1 MNTRQLS
8 YILSIA
14 ETGSLS
20 AAAKEL
26 AISQP
31 ALSKYLSELEES
43 LALSCFCAIRNI
55 FTRPPPVRSI
65 WMLPNASLR

>member
-26 AISQP
+26 GVSQP
-31 ALSKYLSELEES
+31 ALSKYLSELEEE
-43 LALSCFCAIRNI
+43 FG
-55 FTRPPPVRSI
+55 V
-65 WMLPNASLR
+65 